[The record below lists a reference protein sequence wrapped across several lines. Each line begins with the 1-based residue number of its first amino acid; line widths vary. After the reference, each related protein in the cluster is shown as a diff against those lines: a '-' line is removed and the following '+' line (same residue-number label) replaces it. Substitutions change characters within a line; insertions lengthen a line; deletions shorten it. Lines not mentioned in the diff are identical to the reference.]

1 MVKIRLTRM
10 GNKHRPFY
18 RIVVAKSASARDS
31 AAIEYIGTYDPLTK
45 PSTVQLKNDRALHWL
60 MNGAEPTETVAI
72 LLKRQG
78 VLDEFFSQ
86 RPKAKKKFGFLDKTT
101 QAMSRQSAISQV
113 ESAPAAE
120 AKKEEVVAEAAPV
133 EEAPVVEEAVAVEE
147 TAPVA
152 EEAPAEA
159 APEATEEAPE

>member
-1 MVKIRLTRM
+1 M

-113 ESAPAAE
+113 EAAPAAE
-120 AKKEEVVAEAAPV
+120 PKKEEVAAEAVPA
-133 EEAPVVEEAVAVEE
+133 EEAPAVEE

-152 EEAPAEA
+152 EEAPVEET
-159 APEATEEAPE
+159 PEATEEAPE

>member
-1 MVKIRLTRM
+1 M

-113 ESAPAAE
+113 EAAPAAE
-120 AKKEEVVAEAAPV
+120 PKKEEVAAEAAPA
-133 EEAPVVEEAVAVEE
+133 EEAPAVEE

-152 EEAPAEA
+152 EEAPVEE

>member
-1 MVKIRLTRM
+1 M

-113 ESAPAAE
+113 EAVPVAE
-120 AKKEEVVAEAAPV
+120 AKKEEVVAEATPV
-133 EEAPVVEEAVAVEE
+133 DETPVIEEAVAVEE

-159 APEATEEAPE
+159 VPDATEEAPE

>member
-1 MVKIRLTRM
+1 M

-78 VLDEFFSQ
+78 ILDEFFSQ

-113 ESAPAAE
+113 EAAPDAEPKKEEPAAE
-120 AKKEEVVAEAAPV
+120 AAP
-133 EEAPVVEEAVAVEE
+133 AEE

-152 EEAPAEA
+152 EEAPVEE

>member
-45 PSTVQLKNDRALHWL
+45 PSTVQMKNDRALHWL

-78 VLDEFFSQ
+78 VLDEFFAQ
-86 RPKAKKKFGFLDKTT
+86 RPKAKRKFGFLDKTT

-113 ESAPAAE
+113 EAAPAE
-120 AKKEEVVAEAAPV
+120 AKQEEVKEEVTEAPAE
-133 EEAPVVEEAVAVEE
+133 ETPVVEEA
-147 TAPVA
+147 
-152 EEAPAEA
+152 PAETTEA
-159 APEATEEAPE
+159 ATEEASE

>member
-1 MVKIRLTRM
+1 M

-45 PSTVQLKNDRALHWL
+45 PSTVQMKNDRALHWL

-78 VLDEFFSQ
+78 VLDEFFAQ
-86 RPKAKKKFGFLDKTT
+86 RPKAKRKFGFLDKTT

-113 ESAPAAE
+113 EAAPAEAPAA
-120 AKKEEVVAEAAPV
+120 AVAEAAPV
-133 EEAPVVEEAVAVEE
+133 IEEAPEVEEVKAEEVAVEE

-152 EEAPAEA
+152 EEAPAEE
-159 APEATEEAPE
+159 APATEEAPK

>member
-113 ESAPAAE
+113 EAAPAAE
-120 AKKEEVVAEAAPV
+120 PKKEEVAAEAAPA
-133 EEAPVVEEAVAVEE
+133 EEAPAVEE

-152 EEAPAEA
+152 EEAPVEE